1 MRITNNMMVQT
12 MLNNLN
18 RNATRLNQAQ
28 IQYATGKRINKP
40 SDDPRGIA
48 KSMRLR
54 SDISAMEQYER
65 NVNDAYSFMDTTE
78 TAIRNMQQEGMN
90 RIRELTV
97 QASSE
102 TLTQDE
108 TIKIQ
113 AEIEEIRQQM
123 IDMANYTYSGKHIF
137 SGTKTNQP
145 LLDSQGYYQMDLVKY
160 ENPAMNDDV
169 WNFET
174 STREKIQVNTLGFE
188 VFEAESNEIVRAE
201 VVAGE
206 NTTIE
211 LPYADG
217 SGYMELTI
225 LDADDSEP
233 TKGPDG
239 NWTVGADWVDVGT
252 PIDETVKE
260 AMKEIKAVEGERII
274 DYQFEVADYQQSN
287 YDGTV
292 ITSEEITYLKAV
304 PVNGAIVDTFE
315 TQAAWSLDEGQ
326 FATPDFDN
334 GTPQSFSFGG
344 AEVVMVQGDPT
355 ALPAGV
361 AISEELASKDKIVL
375 TVNGDPNDI
384 SQEDYMES
392 YAEALNKLS
401 DQRGSQ
407 VQGFTFVG
415 DADGLKAIA
424 PKKSDTL
431 HNKKFFSGSLL
442 PVAPAD
448 REDFKKDQLVV
459 AGKGKHQY
467 IVEGQRAGLFQLLD
481 DLEKNML
488 DGNQEALSHMLDDI
502 DAHMDSMLTARS
514 STGARANRT
523 ELILYRIEDDVLNFR
538 ELMSKIEDA
547 DMAEVSMNLM
557 NEENVYRASLNVGA
571 RVIQPSLLDFLR

>member
-28 IQYATGKRINKP
+28 TQYATGKRINKP

-206 NTTIE
+206 DTTIE
-211 LPYADG
+211 LPYVDG
-217 SGYMELTI
+217 SGKMELTI
-225 LDADDSEP
+225 RDGDDSEP
-233 TKGPDG
+233 TKEADG
-239 NWTVGADWVDVGT
+239 NWTVGAGWQGSLEDSVT
-252 PIDETVKE
+252 E
-260 AMKEIKAVEGERII
+260 AMKEIKAIEGERII
-274 DYQFEVADYQQSN
+274 DYQFEVADYRQSS
-287 YDGTV
+287 YDGTA
-292 ITSEEITYLKAV
+292 ITSEEINYLKAV
-304 PVNGAIVDTFE
+304 PVNGVIEDTFE
-315 TQAAWSLDEGQ
+315 TQAAWSLAEDQ
-326 FATPDFDN
+326 FSTPNFAN

-344 AEVVMVQGDPT
+344 AEVVLVQGDPD
-355 ALPAGV
+355 ADPAEV
-361 AISEELASKDKIVL
+361 VIPEELASKDKIVL
-375 TVNGDPNDI
+375 TVHGDPDDI
-384 SQEDYMES
+384 SEEDYMES

-407 VQGFTFVG
+407 VQGFAFVG

-442 PVAPAD
+442 PVDPTD
-448 REDFKKDQLVV
+448 REAFKKDQLVV

-488 DGNQEALSHMLDDI
+488 DGNQEALSNMLGDI